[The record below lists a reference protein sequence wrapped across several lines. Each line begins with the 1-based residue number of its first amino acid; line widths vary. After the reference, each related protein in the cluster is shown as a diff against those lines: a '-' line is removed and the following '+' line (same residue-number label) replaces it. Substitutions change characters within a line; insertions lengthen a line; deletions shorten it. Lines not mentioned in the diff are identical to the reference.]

1 MLLAVFEGFKD
12 SALSSRMEC
21 NFNQSSSGNMTLR
34 KLRSLDA
41 HIAVF
46 GVARLGGFEFDWA
59 GNIGLGGGTKFELVW
74 GQFGSF
80 QIYKLYRLIG

>member
-21 NFNQSSSGNMTLR
+21 NFNQSSSGNTTLR

-59 GNIGLGGGTKFELVW
+59 GEYWLRRGGQNLSWFGVSLAVFKYINCIG
-74 GQFGSF
+74 
-80 QIYKLYRLIG
+80 